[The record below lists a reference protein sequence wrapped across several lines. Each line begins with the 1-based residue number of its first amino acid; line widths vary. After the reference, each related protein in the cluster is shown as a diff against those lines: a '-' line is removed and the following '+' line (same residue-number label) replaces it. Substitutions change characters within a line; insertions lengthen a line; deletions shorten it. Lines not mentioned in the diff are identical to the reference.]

1 MCTKCEE
8 IAQQQ
13 FADLPDEHVL
23 DFLMSCTPYPF
34 GSEEDIAKRII
45 ELRSKTSNWQ
55 DCFAITDAELD
66 EALHK
71 SNIKPLL

>member
-1 MCTKCEE
+1 MCTRCEE

-23 DFLMSCTPYPF
+23 DFLMSCTPYPA

-45 ELRSKTSNWQ
+45 KLRSKTSN
-55 DCFAITDAELD
+55 
-66 EALHK
+66 
-71 SNIKPLL
+71 